1 MFKKEAEYLVLA
13 GFLKKSNFSEQ
24 GSPAFT
30 QLKPK
35 TNQVCIQSYL
45 RNLNKQ
51 LNSNLYPKPKINE
64 MILKL
69 EGFEYAT
76 TLDFNMV

>member
-1 MFKKEAEYLVLA
+1 MFKKEVEHLVLA
-13 GFLKKSNFSEQ
+13 GVLKKSNLSEQ
-24 GSPAFT
+24 GAQAFA

-35 TNQVCIQSYL
+35 TNQVFILSDF
-45 RNLNKQ
+45 RNLNKEF
-51 LNSNLYPKPKINE
+51 NDNLYPMPKINE

>member
-24 GSPAFT
+24 GSPALA
-30 QLKPK
+30 QLKLK
-35 TNQVCIQSYL
+35 TNQVCILSDF

-51 LNSNLYPKPKINE
+51 LKRNIYPKTNINE

-69 EGFEYAT
+69 EGC
-76 TLDFNMV
+76 